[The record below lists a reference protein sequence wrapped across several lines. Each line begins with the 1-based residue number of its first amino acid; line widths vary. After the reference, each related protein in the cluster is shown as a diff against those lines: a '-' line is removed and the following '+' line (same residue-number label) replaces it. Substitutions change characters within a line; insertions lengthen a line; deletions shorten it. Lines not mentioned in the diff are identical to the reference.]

1 MAVQGERRSEDSSA
15 RAVREKQS
23 ERIQRVIAE
32 TNERVDVSGWRR
44 VRTCVSLSVVNKHT
58 WVFTSQPCP
67 LPSFLRTLLH
77 WCRNPGKEAGTPLP
91 LCPHHRDRHLRMS
104 SSRSRDSTKNNT
116 KRWWTWGQT
125 RRGDSV
131 PSSRTSGR
139 TASCSGAGWT
149 GRFGPVRIQQS
160 RPRPPTCRYRRW
172 GRRMTRRRS
181 STSLKRPRRHV
192 GGHKRTGQCASS
204 PC

>member
-1 MAVQGERRSEDSSA
+1 MFAGSRLLLPVP
-15 RAVREKQS
+15 
-23 ERIQRVIAE
+23 
-32 TNERVDVSGWRR
+32 TN
-44 VRTCVSLSVVNKHT
+44 CV
-58 WVFTSQPCP
+58 
-67 LPSFLRTLLH
+67 TLVPK
-77 WCRNPGKEAGTPLP
+77 PGKEAGTPLP
-91 LCPHHRDRHLRMS
+91 SCPHQRDCRLRRS
-104 SSRSRDSTKNNT
+104 SNRSRDSTKNTT

-125 RRGDSV
+125 RREDFV
-131 PSSRTSGR
+131 PSSRISGR

-181 STSLKRPRRHV
+181 STSSRKPRRHV